1 MAPAASNERSTV
13 PPPPGPL
20 PGTEGVTPSTVRRLL
35 WVSFRHLDP
44 RLMVYIVGVSLLV
57 AAFQLELGWL
67 SRSALLVVDAIVFG
81 MTVFVLCL
89 LAVPIGTL
97 WSLHRW
103 RQQGW
108 VVGYFD
114 DTATQLVH
122 PDEQG
127 AWLLSDHHAFTRGG
141 GLAAPFRRAV
151 FHHLASEADRFGV
164 DIVTDTRA
172 RMLAGIYMDDMPGL
186 AIESDSRRDH
196 IGRRI
201 FNLRRHPAQ
210 AAVDDSKESGGSAG

>member
-1 MAPAASNERSTV
+1 MAPAAINEPPAL

-20 PGTEGVTPSTVRRLL
+20 PGTEALTPRTLRRLL

-44 RLMVYIVGVSLLV
+44 GLIVYIVGVSLLV
-57 AAFQLELGWL
+57 AAFQLAIGWL
-67 SRSALLVVDAIVFG
+67 SRSALLVVDAVALG
-81 MTVFVLCL
+81 AAAFVACL
-89 LAVPIGTL
+89 VSVPIGIL
-97 WSLHRW
+97 WSLRRW

-114 DTATQLVH
+114 DTVTQLVH

-127 AWLLSDHHAFTRGG
+127 AWLLSDHHAFKRGR

-151 FHHLASEADRFGV
+151 FRHLASEADRSGV

-172 RMLAGIYMDDMPGL
+172 RKLAGIYMDDMPGL
-186 AIESDSRRDH
+186 VIEGDCRRDF

-201 FNLRRHPAQ
+201 YDLRRHPAQ
-210 AAVDDSKESGGSAG
+210 AAVDDSQESGGSVG